1 MTRGRWLIGALAA
14 VMCTVSLHAQSVSE
28 SMDEAGTIDW
38 SGQIVR
44 AKGIAVPGGVGGRAG
59 QIRAAELDALRQILE
74 TVKGMRLSSTTLV
87 ENYMLSSDVIR
98 TRVEG
103 VARNFRRVGDPVYM
117 DDGSI
122 EVTVE
127 MALTGPGKLYDAV
140 LPTQMGGA
148 QPVFTNPPS
157 GMGDGSAFSGLI
169 VDARELGVRPAIT
182 PQVLDEHGDVVYGS
196 RVVDRQWAIQY
207 GMVGYAKDLDAA
219 RQDDRVGPNPL
230 VVKALRAT
238 GMNRTDVVI
247 DDMEARILHGIAKNY
262 SFLRQGRVI
271 FLVD

>member
-1 MTRGRWLIGALAA
+1 MSKGRWLIGTLAA
-14 VMCTVSLHAQSVSE
+14 LFCAVPLMAQSVSE
-28 SMDEAGTIDW
+28 SMDDSGTIDW
-38 SGQIVR
+38 SSQWVR

-127 MALTGPGKLYDAV
+127 MALTGPGKLFDAV
-140 LPTQMGGA
+140 LPQKMGDA
-148 QPVFTNPPS
+148 SPVFTSPPANV
-157 GMGDGSAFSGLI
+157 GDGSAFSGLI
-169 VDARELGVRPAIT
+169 IDARELGVRPAIS
-182 PQVLDEHGDVVYGS
+182 PQILDEDGDIIYGN
-196 RVVDRQWAIQY
+196 RVVDRDWAIQY
-207 GMVGYAKDLDAA
+207 GLVGYAKTLDAA

-230 VVKALRAT
+230 VVKAIKAA
-238 GMNRTDVVI
+238 GSNRTDVVI
-247 DDMEARILHGIAKNY
+247 DDLEARILHGIARNY
-262 SFLRQGRVI
+262 NFLRQGRVI

>member
-1 MTRGRWLIGALAA
+1 MSRGRWLIGTLAA
-14 VMCTVSLHAQSVSE
+14 MLCAAPLLAQSVSE
-28 SMDEAGTIDW
+28 SMDNAGTIDW
-38 SGQIVR
+38 SSQWVR
-44 AKGIAVPGGVGGRAG
+44 ARGIAVPGGVGGRAG

-140 LPTQMGGA
+140 LPQQMGGA
-148 QPVFTNPPS
+148 QPVFSSPPS
-157 GMGDGSAFSGLI
+157 NVGNGSAFSGLI
-169 VDARELGVRPAIT
+169 IDARDLGVRPAIS
-182 PQVLDEHGDVVYGS
+182 PQILDEHGDVIYGS

-207 GMVGYAKDLDAA
+207 GLMGYAKELESA
-219 RQDDRVGPNPL
+219 RQDDRVSPNPL
-230 VVKALRAT
+230 VVKAIRAT
-238 GMNRTDVVI
+238 GANRTDVVI

-262 SFLRQGRVI
+262 NFLRQGRVI
-271 FLVD
+271 ILVD